1 MLCLP
6 NTSVGRRWHR
16 SDGRGE
22 KKKRGRHRL
31 NGRKAEP
38 DKQTTEQTGSHTE
51 LQCSLR
57 WIDHSGGKGNRTNE
71 CVFLR
76 SRSANTPENLNQV
89 FPFAPSPPISM
100 LESVQAEPKKY
111 LNQNPHVDSTLKLG
125 EGGHGAKQKLG
136 LSFRGGG

>member
-57 WIDHSGGKGNRTNE
+57 WIDHSGGKGYRTNE

-89 FPFAPSPPISM
+89 FPFAPSPQFQCWSLYRRRQKKSKSKSVCRFNIEIGGKGSM
-100 LESVQAEPKKY
+100 E
-111 LNQNPHVDSTLKLG
+111 QNKNLV
-125 EGGHGAKQKLG
+125 
-136 LSFRGGG
+136 